1 MAEMHA
7 DLLAA
12 EQGQTPKA
20 VLDAVNRSSST
31 TERRDATGRLL
42 VTMGEPEDVVAPKSK
57 LPLVL
62 GAGGVLAL
70 LGAAGIAFA
79 VLGGGGE
86 ETSTPVP
93 PVTPPVVEEPPAVV
107 VAETANDENVEEQG
121 STETMTVTITSVPD
135 GVEVWRADELLG
147 NTPFTTPKPR
157 EGEPRLEL
165 VLRHAGHLDQPV
177 RISSQTA
184 ASVRISLRE
193 ERAVSSRRSSRG
205 SMRSSS
211 SSSTMTEAVAET
223 PAMTAVTSNPDP
235 PAMMRTRT
243 TTEVLDPWGE

>member
-1 MAEMHA
+1 
-7 DLLAA
+7 
-12 EQGQTPKA
+12 
-20 VLDAVNRSSST
+20 
-31 TERRDATGRLL
+31 
-42 VTMGEPEDVVAPKSK
+42 
-57 LPLVL
+57 
-62 GAGGVLAL
+62 VLAL